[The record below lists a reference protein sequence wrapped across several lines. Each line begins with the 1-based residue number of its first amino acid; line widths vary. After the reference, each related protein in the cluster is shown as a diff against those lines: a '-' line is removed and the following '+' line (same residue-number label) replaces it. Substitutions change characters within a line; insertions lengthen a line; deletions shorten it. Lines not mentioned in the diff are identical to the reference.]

1 MMKISEPVFI
11 RKTEKRG
18 MPKKRILFIDDEYF
32 LRKLIYEML
41 TTIDYEVKMEE
52 SGEKAVRTFIE
63 HPEEFDLVLT
73 DLMMPDIRGDEIA
86 ERIRSVRPN
95 MPVVVMTGTPDNLPR
110 SRAEAAGIC
119 KVLSKPLTMGE
130 LREGRQGVLYPT
142 APV

>member
-1 MMKISEPVFI
+1 MRISEPIFI
-11 RKTEKRG
+11 GKTEKPG

-32 LRKLIYEML
+32 LRKLICEML
-41 TTIDYEVKMEE
+41 TTIDYEVKVEE
-52 SGEKAVRTFIE
+52 SGGKAVRTFIE

-73 DLMMPDIRGDEIA
+73 DLMIPDMRGDEIA

-130 LREGRQGVLYPT
+130 LREGLREALYPT
-142 APV
+142 MPV

>member
-1 MMKISEPVFI
+1 MKISEPTFI

-18 MPKKRILFIDDEYF
+18 VPKKRILFIDDECL

-52 SGEKAVRTFIE
+52 SGEKAVGTFIE
-63 HPEEFDLVLT
+63 QPEKFDLVLT
-73 DLMMPDIRGDEIA
+73 DLMMPGMRGDEIA

-95 MPVVVMTGTPDNLPR
+95 MPVVVMTGTPDSLPR

-119 KVLSKPLTMGE
+119 KVLSKPLTIGE
-130 LREGRQGVLYPT
+130 LREGLQGVLYPT
-142 APV
+142 IKV

>member
-1 MMKISEPVFI
+1 MRISEPIFI
-11 RKTEKRG
+11 GKTEKPG

-32 LRKLIYEML
+32 LRKLICEML
-41 TTIDYEVKMEE
+41 TTIDYEVKVEE
-52 SGEKAVRTFIE
+52 SGGKAVRTFIE

-73 DLMMPDIRGDEIA
+73 DLMIPDMRGDEIA

-110 SRAEAAGIC
+110 SMAEAAGIC

-130 LREGRQGVLYPT
+130 LREGLRGVLYPT
-142 APV
+142 IPV

>member
-1 MMKISEPVFI
+1 MKISKPVFI
-11 RKTEKRG
+11 GKTRKQG
-18 MPKKRILFIDDEYF
+18 VPKKRILFIDDEYF

-41 TTIDYEVKMEE
+41 TTIDYEVKVEE

-73 DLMMPDIRGDEIA
+73 DLMMPDMRGDEIA

-119 KVLSKPLTMGE
+119 KVLSKPLTIGD
-130 LREGRQGVLYPT
+130 LREGLQGVLYPT
-142 APV
+142 THV

>member
-1 MMKISEPVFI
+1 MKISEPIFI

-32 LRKLIYEML
+32 LRKIIYEML
-41 TTIDYEVKMEE
+41 TTIDYEVKVEE
-52 SGEKAVRTFIE
+52 NGEKAVRTFIE

-73 DLMMPDIRGDEIA
+73 DLMMPDMKGDEIA

-119 KVLSKPLTMGE
+119 KVLSKPLTIGE
-130 LREGRQGVLYPT
+130 LREGLQGVLYPT
-142 APV
+142 IPV

>member
-1 MMKISEPVFI
+1 MKISEPI
-11 RKTEKRG
+11 LTRKTEKRG
-18 MPKKRILFIDDEYF
+18 IPKKRILFIDDEYF
-32 LRKLIYEML
+32 LRNIIYEML
-41 TTIDYEVKMEE
+41 TTINYEVKVEE

-73 DLMMPDIRGDEIA
+73 DLMIPDMRGDEIA

-119 KVLSKPLTMGE
+119 KVLSKPLTIGE
-130 LREGRQGVLYPT
+130 LREGLQGVLCPT
-142 APV
+142 IQV